1 LTWGWRSRLKVLDVG
16 ESTAP
21 DATPTGPTGWS
32 VAVALPHDAC
42 IGEVASA
49 LELTRAS
56 TRGGATSDNLSKR
69 IGIWRIVIGVAAVI
83 FLITRFTSHGTA
95 TDTGSCWTHASGVAY
110 KPVSCSSS
118 SATLRVTSETADPS
132 TCPDNGAGYLD
143 SKKDGPTGYRC
154 LEPVTH

>member
-1 LTWGWRSRLKVLDVG
+1 VSETGAAPQAPGPEWAFNPPPDWG
-16 ESTAP
+16 AP
-21 DATPTGPTGWS
+21 AGFDPRRGYVADPSWPPAPPGWAFW
-32 VAVALPHDAC
+32 VKPVVP
-42 IGEVASA
+42 
-49 LELTRAS
+49 RA
-56 TRGGATSDNLSKR
+56 AKDNLFKR

-83 FLITRFTSHGTA
+83 FLITRFTSHGAA
-95 TDTGSCWTHASGVAY
+95 TDTGSCWTHASGAAY

-143 SKKDGPTGYRC
+143 SKKDGSTRYRC